1 MKKWLYDSV
10 RDVDQAPIDRLRQFP
25 REPDMLVYGLR
36 SLGALIIRELL
47 HIYNHFEIIG
57 HQNLRTNRSLVIVAN
72 HCSHIDTL
80 CLLAALPLRKLH
92 RAFPAAASDYF
103 FQSVPRL
110 WAAAIL
116 VNALPFA
123 RQARVR
129 QSLSLCRE
137 LLANP
142 GTILIIFPEGTRS
155 TTGEVGEFKSGIG
168 ALVAGRDVAVA
179 PCFIDGS
186 FQAWPKG
193 KRFPR
198 PRKVRLIV
206 GTPRN
211 YRDRGTDKI
220 DICAIAA
227 ELRDAVNQLRPSKW
241 KPLKELSLVGTV
253 PSCFIARGFQIRAT
267 DKALL
272 LFHRGHEHSGRWQE
286 TVDSL
291 DLDDVAI
298 FAWDARGHGRSPGDR
313 GAAKSLHDVI
323 KDVDAFARHVSEKF
337 GIPIENMIV
346 LAHSLAGV
354 TVTAWIHDYAPPIRG
369 HDFGDGRISREAL
382 HSIRNSGAA
391 NPSTAIRKELR
402 EIENA
407 HARS

>member
-1 MKKWLYDSV
+1 MKKWLCDSV

-36 SLGALIIRELL
+36 SLGALIIRGLL
-47 HIYNHFEIIG
+47 HIYNHFEIVG

-137 LLANP
+137 LLAHP

-168 ALVAGRDVAVA
+168 TLVAGRDVAVA

-198 PRKVRLIV
+198 PQKVRLVV

-211 YRDRGTDKI
+211 YCNRGTDKI
-220 DICAIAA
+220 EICAIAA
-227 ELRDAVNQLRPSKW
+227 ELRDAVNELRP
-241 KPLKELSLVGTV
+241 
-253 PSCFIARGFQIRAT
+253 
-267 DKALL
+267 
-272 LFHRGHEHSGRWQE
+272 
-286 TVDSL
+286 
-291 DLDDVAI
+291 
-298 FAWDARGHGRSPGDR
+298 
-313 GAAKSLHDVI
+313 
-323 KDVDAFARHVSEKF
+323 
-337 GIPIENMIV
+337 
-346 LAHSLAGV
+346 
-354 TVTAWIHDYAPPIRG
+354 
-369 HDFGDGRISREAL
+369 
-382 HSIRNSGAA
+382 A
-391 NPSTAIRKELR
+391 NGS
-402 EIENA
+402 
-407 HARS
+407 H

>member
-1 MKKWLYDSV
+1 MRKWLYDSV
-10 RDVDQAPIDRLRQFP
+10 RNVDQAPVDRLRQFP

-36 SLGALIIRELL
+36 SLAALIIRALL
-47 HIYNHFEIIG
+47 RIYNHFEIIG
-57 HQNLRTNRSLVIVAN
+57 HQNLRTNRSLVVVAN

-137 LLANP
+137 LLADP
-142 GTILIIFPEGTRS
+142 GAILIIFPEGTRS

-186 FQAWPKG
+186 FRAWPKG
-193 KRFPR
+193 KRFPL

-206 GTPRN
+206 ATPRN
-211 YRDRGTDKI
+211 YRDRRTDKI

-227 ELRDAVNQLRPSKW
+227 ELRDAVNELRPVNGS
-241 KPLKELSLVGTV
+241 
-253 PSCFIARGFQIRAT
+253 
-267 DKALL
+267 
-272 LFHRGHEHSGRWQE
+272 H
-286 TVDSL
+286 
-291 DLDDVAI
+291 
-298 FAWDARGHGRSPGDR
+298 
-313 GAAKSLHDVI
+313 
-323 KDVDAFARHVSEKF
+323 
-337 GIPIENMIV
+337 
-346 LAHSLAGV
+346 
-354 TVTAWIHDYAPPIRG
+354 
-369 HDFGDGRISREAL
+369 
-382 HSIRNSGAA
+382 
-391 NPSTAIRKELR
+391 
-402 EIENA
+402 
-407 HARS
+407 

>member
-36 SLGALIIRELL
+36 SLGALIIRGLL

-72 HCSHIDTL
+72 HCSHLDTL

-123 RQARVR
+123 RQAGVR

-137 LLANP
+137 LLAHP

-168 ALVAGRDVAVA
+168 ALVAGRDVLVA

-193 KRFPR
+193 KRFPH
-198 PRKVRLIV
+198 PRKVRLVI
-206 GTPRN
+206 GTPRT
-211 YRDRGTDKI
+211 YCERGTDKI
-220 DICAIAA
+220 DICMIAA
-227 ELRDAVNQLRPSKW
+227 ELRDAVNELRP
-241 KPLKELSLVGTV
+241 
-253 PSCFIARGFQIRAT
+253 
-267 DKALL
+267 
-272 LFHRGHEHSGRWQE
+272 
-286 TVDSL
+286 
-291 DLDDVAI
+291 
-298 FAWDARGHGRSPGDR
+298 
-313 GAAKSLHDVI
+313 
-323 KDVDAFARHVSEKF
+323 
-337 GIPIENMIV
+337 
-346 LAHSLAGV
+346 
-354 TVTAWIHDYAPPIRG
+354 
-369 HDFGDGRISREAL
+369 
-382 HSIRNSGAA
+382 A
-391 NPSTAIRKELR
+391 NGS
-402 EIENA
+402 
-407 HARS
+407 H

>member
-1 MKKWLYDSV
+1 MKKRVYDSV
-10 RDVDQAPIDRLRQFP
+10 RDLDQAPTDRLRQFP

-36 SLGALIIRELL
+36 SLGALIIRGLL

-57 HQNLRTNRSLVIVAN
+57 HQNLRTNRSLIIVAN
-72 HCSHIDTL
+72 HCSHMDTL

-168 ALVAGRDVAVA
+168 ALLAGRDVAVA

-198 PRKVRLIV
+198 PRRVRLIV
-206 GTPRN
+206 GMPRN
-211 YRDRGTDKI
+211 YRARGTDKI
-220 DICAIAA
+220 GICAIAA
-227 ELRDAVNQLRPSKW
+227 ELRDAVNELRPGNGS
-241 KPLKELSLVGTV
+241 
-253 PSCFIARGFQIRAT
+253 
-267 DKALL
+267 
-272 LFHRGHEHSGRWQE
+272 H
-286 TVDSL
+286 
-291 DLDDVAI
+291 
-298 FAWDARGHGRSPGDR
+298 
-313 GAAKSLHDVI
+313 
-323 KDVDAFARHVSEKF
+323 
-337 GIPIENMIV
+337 
-346 LAHSLAGV
+346 
-354 TVTAWIHDYAPPIRG
+354 
-369 HDFGDGRISREAL
+369 
-382 HSIRNSGAA
+382 
-391 NPSTAIRKELR
+391 
-402 EIENA
+402 
-407 HARS
+407 

>member
-1 MKKWLYDSV
+1 MKKWLYDSP

-25 REPDMLVYGLR
+25 REPDILVYGLR
-36 SLGALIIRELL
+36 SLGALIIRGLL
-47 HIYNHFEIIG
+47 RIYNQFEIIG
-57 HQNLRTNRSLVIVAN
+57 HEN
-72 HCSHIDTL
+72 HLDAL

-103 FQSVPRL
+103 FRSVPRL

-116 VNALPFA
+116 ANALPFA

-129 QSLSLCRE
+129 KSMSLCRE

-179 PCFIDGS
+179 PCFVDGS

-198 PRKVRLIV
+198 PLKVRLVV

-211 YRDRGTDKI
+211 YCDRGTDKI

-227 ELRDAVNQLRPSKW
+227 ELRDAVNELRP
-241 KPLKELSLVGTV
+241 
-253 PSCFIARGFQIRAT
+253 
-267 DKALL
+267 
-272 LFHRGHEHSGRWQE
+272 
-286 TVDSL
+286 
-291 DLDDVAI
+291 
-298 FAWDARGHGRSPGDR
+298 
-313 GAAKSLHDVI
+313 
-323 KDVDAFARHVSEKF
+323 
-337 GIPIENMIV
+337 
-346 LAHSLAGV
+346 
-354 TVTAWIHDYAPPIRG
+354 
-369 HDFGDGRISREAL
+369 
-382 HSIRNSGAA
+382 A
-391 NPSTAIRKELR
+391 NG
-402 EIENA
+402 N
-407 HARS
+407 H

>member
-1 MKKWLYDSV
+1 MKRRLYDSV

-25 REPDMLVYGLR
+25 REANILVYRLR
-36 SLGALIIRELL
+36 SLGALIIRGLL
-47 HIYNHFEIIG
+47 RTYNRFEIVG

-103 FQSVPRL
+103 FQSIPRL
-110 WAAAIL
+110 WAAAVL

-137 LLANP
+137 SLARP
-142 GTILIIFPEGTRS
+142 GTILIIYPEGTRS

-168 ALVAGRDVAVA
+168 ALLAGRDIAVA

-198 PRKVRLIV
+198 PRKVRLII

-211 YRDRGTDKI
+211 YRDRGTDKV

-227 ELRDAVNQLRPSKW
+227 ELRDAVNELRPTNGS
-241 KPLKELSLVGTV
+241 
-253 PSCFIARGFQIRAT
+253 
-267 DKALL
+267 
-272 LFHRGHEHSGRWQE
+272 
-286 TVDSL
+286 
-291 DLDDVAI
+291 
-298 FAWDARGHGRSPGDR
+298 
-313 GAAKSLHDVI
+313 
-323 KDVDAFARHVSEKF
+323 
-337 GIPIENMIV
+337 N
-346 LAHSLAGV
+346 
-354 TVTAWIHDYAPPIRG
+354 
-369 HDFGDGRISREAL
+369 
-382 HSIRNSGAA
+382 
-391 NPSTAIRKELR
+391 
-402 EIENA
+402 
-407 HARS
+407 

>member
-1 MKKWLYDSV
+1 MKEWHYDSV
-10 RDVDQAPIDRLRQFP
+10 RGLDQAPAERLRQVP
-25 REPDMLVYGLR
+25 REPEMIVHALR
-36 SLGALIIRELL
+36 SLSALIIRSLL
-47 HIYNHFEIIG
+47 RIYNQFDIVG
-57 HQNLRTNRSLVIVAN
+57 HENLRTNRSLVIVAN
-72 HCSHIDTL
+72 HCSHLDTL

-103 FQSVPRL
+103 FQSIPRL

-168 ALVAGRDVAVA
+168 ALVAGRDVTVV

-186 FQAWPKG
+186 FRVWPKG

-206 GTPRN
+206 GTFRN
-211 YRDRGTDKI
+211 YRNRGKEKN

-227 ELRDAVNQLRPSKW
+227 ELRDAVNELRPKN
-241 KPLKELSLVGTV
+241 
-253 PSCFIARGFQIRAT
+253 
-267 DKALL
+267 
-272 LFHRGHEHSGRWQE
+272 
-286 TVDSL
+286 
-291 DLDDVAI
+291 
-298 FAWDARGHGRSPGDR
+298 GDR
-313 GAAKSLHDVI
+313 
-323 KDVDAFARHVSEKF
+323 
-337 GIPIENMIV
+337 
-346 LAHSLAGV
+346 
-354 TVTAWIHDYAPPIRG
+354 
-369 HDFGDGRISREAL
+369 
-382 HSIRNSGAA
+382 
-391 NPSTAIRKELR
+391 
-402 EIENA
+402 
-407 HARS
+407 

>member
-10 RDVDQAPIDRLRQFP
+10 RDVDQAPINRLRRFP

-36 SLGALIIRELL
+36 SLGALIIRGLL

-103 FQSVPRL
+103 FQSIPRL

-198 PRKVRLIV
+198 PRKVRLVI

-211 YRDRGTDKI
+211 YCNRGTDKF
-220 DICAIAA
+220 DICTIAA
-227 ELRDAVNQLRPSKW
+227 ELRDAVNQLRPAN
-241 KPLKELSLVGTV
+241 G
-253 PSCFIARGFQIRAT
+253 
-267 DKALL
+267 
-272 LFHRGHEHSGRWQE
+272 
-286 TVDSL
+286 
-291 DLDDVAI
+291 
-298 FAWDARGHGRSPGDR
+298 
-313 GAAKSLHDVI
+313 
-323 KDVDAFARHVSEKF
+323 
-337 GIPIENMIV
+337 
-346 LAHSLAGV
+346 
-354 TVTAWIHDYAPPIRG
+354 
-369 HDFGDGRISREAL
+369 SR
-382 HSIRNSGAA
+382 
-391 NPSTAIRKELR
+391 
-402 EIENA
+402 
-407 HARS
+407 

>member
-10 RDVDQAPIDRLRQFP
+10 RDVDQAPINRLRRFP

-36 SLGALIIRELL
+36 SLGALIIRGLL

-103 FQSVPRL
+103 FQSIPRL

-168 ALVAGRDVAVA
+168 ALIAGRDVAVA

-198 PRKVRLIV
+198 PRKVRLVI

-211 YRDRGTDKI
+211 YCNRGTDKF
-220 DICAIAA
+220 DICTIAA
-227 ELRDAVNQLRPSKW
+227 ELRDAVNQLRPAN
-241 KPLKELSLVGTV
+241 G
-253 PSCFIARGFQIRAT
+253 
-267 DKALL
+267 
-272 LFHRGHEHSGRWQE
+272 SG
-286 TVDSL
+286 
-291 DLDDVAI
+291 
-298 FAWDARGHGRSPGDR
+298 
-313 GAAKSLHDVI
+313 
-323 KDVDAFARHVSEKF
+323 
-337 GIPIENMIV
+337 
-346 LAHSLAGV
+346 
-354 TVTAWIHDYAPPIRG
+354 
-369 HDFGDGRISREAL
+369 
-382 HSIRNSGAA
+382 
-391 NPSTAIRKELR
+391 
-402 EIENA
+402 
-407 HARS
+407 

>member
-1 MKKWLYDSV
+1 MRNWLYNSV
-10 RDVDQAPIDRLRQFP
+10 RDIDQAPVDRLRQFP
-25 REPDMLVYGLR
+25 REPDVLVYALR
-36 SLGALIIRELL
+36 SLGALIIRNLL
-47 HIYNHFEIIG
+47 RIYNQFEIIG

-103 FQSVPRL
+103 FESVPRL

-129 QSLSLCRE
+129 QSLSLCRG
-137 LLANP
+137 LLANL

-168 ALVAGRDVAVA
+168 ALVAGRDVAVV
-179 PCFIDGS
+179 PCFINGS

-198 PRKVRLIV
+198 PRKIRLII

-211 YRDRGTDKI
+211 YCDRGTDKN

-227 ELRDAVNQLRPSKW
+227 ELRDAVKQLRS
-241 KPLKELSLVGTV
+241 
-253 PSCFIARGFQIRAT
+253 
-267 DKALL
+267 
-272 LFHRGHEHSGRWQE
+272 
-286 TVDSL
+286 
-291 DLDDVAI
+291 
-298 FAWDARGHGRSPGDR
+298 
-313 GAAKSLHDVI
+313 
-323 KDVDAFARHVSEKF
+323 
-337 GIPIENMIV
+337 
-346 LAHSLAGV
+346 
-354 TVTAWIHDYAPPIRG
+354 
-369 HDFGDGRISREAL
+369 
-382 HSIRNSGAA
+382 A
-391 NPSTAIRKELR
+391 NGS
-402 EIENA
+402 
-407 HARS
+407 H